1 MNETVNPL
9 PTESTPILPTLTQEK
24 AMATGAFL
32 GLNEA
37 VRLSGV
43 SKPTFLKYVG
53 KGRISPTLNEQGRKV
68 YQVVDIQRVF
78 PNGAT
83 ATSQLKGKI
92 DPSLQ
97 EETEGLTALEAAL
110 LKAENERLREK
121 LDAEQEKA
129 RLLVQIAD
137 DAKQNAEKWQ
147 QQAERATLML
157 THRPEATPVAAQEQ
171 PAQPEPKRGLL
182 AALFGGR
189 NR

>member
-1 MNETVNPL
+1 MNEPVNPL
-9 PTESTPILPTLTQEK
+9 PAENTGDLPTLTENK
-24 AMATGAFL
+24 SGATGAFL

-43 SKPTFLKYVG
+43 SKPTFLKYVE
-53 KGRISPTLNEQGRKV
+53 KGRISAILNEQGRKV
-68 YQVVDIQRVF
+68 YQVVDVQRVF

-83 ATSQLKGKI
+83 ATSQGNGKVDPSLHGKI
-92 DPSLQ
+92 D
-97 EETEGLTALEAAL
+97 GLTAVEATL
-110 LKAENERLREK
+110 LKAENERLKEK
-121 LDAEQEKA
+121 LEAEQDKG

-157 THRPEATPVAAQEQ
+157 THRTEPAAATAPLQQ
-171 PAQPEPKRGLL
+171 HPQPEPRGFFGR
-182 AALFGGR
+182 LFKG